1 MAKESQKSPVKS
13 AERTLAVLEYFREKK
28 RAGTVGEIAEAL
40 SWPQSSTTML
50 LKSLL
55 ALGYLDYTAQTRKYR
70 PTYRVALLGN
80 WIQKSLFKN
89 SPLTDIM
96 ETIGEETGE
105 TVLLGLQNGP
115 HLQYVHVVPAR
126 YSIQL
131 AAQVGI
137 LRPMTRA
144 ALGRVLLAPKADNEI
159 KAIVR
164 RNNADATRTVHRVN
178 ERQFLSQI
186 ADIRKLGFAESAG
199 SMVPGGNTIAM
210 LVPGKP
216 DETPLAIGVGG
227 PIARIAERRVEILR
241 VMRRYMRQA

>member
-1 MAKESQKSPVKS
+1 MARGNDKSPVKS

-50 LKSLL
+50 LKTLL
-55 ALGYLDYTAQTRKYR
+55 GLGYLDYTAQTRKYR

-96 ETIGEETGE
+96 EEIGEETGE
-105 TVLLGLQNGP
+105 TVMLGLQNGP
-115 HLQYVHVVPAR
+115 HVQYVHVIPAR
-126 YSIQL
+126 YPIQL
-131 AAQVGI
+131 QAQVGI

-144 ALGRVLLAPKADNEI
+144 ALGRVLLTPKTDQEI
-159 KAIVR
+159 RAIVR
-164 RNNADATRTVHRVN
+164 RNNADATRASHRVN
-178 ERQFLSQI
+178 ERQFLLQI
-186 ADIRKLGFAESAG
+186 AEIRKLGFAESSG
-199 SMVPGGNTIAM
+199 SMVRGGNTIAM
-210 LVPGKP
+210 LVPGQP
-216 DETPLAIGVGG
+216 DDTLLAIGVGG
-227 PIARIAERRVEILR
+227 PIVRIEERRADILR